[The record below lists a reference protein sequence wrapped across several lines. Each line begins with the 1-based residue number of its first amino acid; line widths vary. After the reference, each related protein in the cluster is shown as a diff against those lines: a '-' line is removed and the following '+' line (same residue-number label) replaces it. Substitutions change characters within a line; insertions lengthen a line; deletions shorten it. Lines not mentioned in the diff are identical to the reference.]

1 MKAVDVLAA
10 ILLIVG
16 GLNWGLF
23 GAFHFDLVAGVF
35 GSFSAISRV
44 VYVLVGLAAVYQ
56 AVTFK
61 AMQKRWHGEAAVA
74 TR

>member
-1 MKAVDVLAA
+1 MKTVDVVAV

-23 GAFHFDLVAGVF
+23 GAFHFDLVATALGGYSALARLVYLLV
-35 GSFSAISRV
+35 AIS
-44 VYVLVGLAAVYQ
+44 AVYE
-56 AVTFK
+56 ALAFRG
-61 AMQKRWHGEAAVA
+61 MQRRWGTMAAGI